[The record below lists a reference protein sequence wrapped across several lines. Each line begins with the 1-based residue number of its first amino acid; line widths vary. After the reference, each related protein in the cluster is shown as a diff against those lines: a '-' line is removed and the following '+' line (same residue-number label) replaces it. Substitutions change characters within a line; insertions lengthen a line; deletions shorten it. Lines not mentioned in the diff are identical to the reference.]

1 MATAARTVKSF
12 SLEPA
17 VFKAVERTRGS
28 ASRSERV
35 NALLK
40 AGLEAEK
47 RLSLHS
53 EAAAFFRDGDPDDG
67 LHDAFHQAA
76 VEAMARPDG
85 VSRRGR

>member
-1 MATAARTVKSF
+1 MATVARMIKSF

-17 VFKAVERTRGS
+17 VFKAVERTRGR

-47 RLSLHS
+47 KRSLHS
-53 EAAAFFRDGDPDDG
+53 EAAAFFSASVPDDG
-67 LHDAFHQAA
+67 LHDAFHRAA
-76 VEAMARPDG
+76 MDTM
-85 VSRRGR
+85 SRDDD